1 MALALSLRPGQSDTV
16 LHTAM
21 DHLELN
27 RQERRRL
34 EKQLK
39 TAPDVRVY
47 RRTLAVLEFDYGKPV
62 ADIARMLHMTR
73 EAVYRWLRVYA
84 AARHPSALS
93 DGPRAGR
100 PTFWSEEEQ
109 AILQEA
115 LNHSPDEW
123 DYKAV
128 NWTVSLLREH
138 IERESGR
145 KPSDATVRR
154 QLHRLKYVWKRSR
167 HELPHSK
174 SPRAMRR
181 QRLIRQK
188 VAELPPGCVK
198 LFEDETEIHL
208 FPPLS
213 AGWARCGQE
222 AKVPITGENAQRAI
236 FGTIDIETG
245 HRIHVARKRLCATD
259 FQVMLR
265 LIRENYA
272 GRKVALLLDG
282 ASSHTADD
290 SQALAARFDI
300 MLIWLPPKCPQL
312 NPMDRLWKC
321 AKQKVCAN
329 RQYRTIDE
337 QEDRF
342 IDYLQGLSA
351 HEALRK
357 SGLLAKNFWLF
368 RGRVHTVY
376 PSV

>member
-1 MALALSLRPGQSDTV
+1 MALALSLRLDQGDTV
-16 LHTAM
+16 SHTAM
-21 DHLELN
+21 DHLDLD

-34 EKQLK
+34 EKHLI

-84 AARHPSALS
+84 AARHPSALV
-93 DGPRAGR
+93 DGPRGGR

-167 HELPHSK
+167 HVLPHSK
-174 SPRAMRR
+174 SARAMRR

-188 VAELPPGCVK
+188 VAGLP
-198 LFEDETEIHL
+198 
-208 FPPLS
+208 
-213 AGWARCGQE
+213 
-222 AKVPITGENAQRAI
+222 
-236 FGTIDIETG
+236 
-245 HRIHVARKRLCATD
+245 
-259 FQVMLR
+259 
-265 LIRENYA
+265 
-272 GRKVALLLDG
+272 
-282 ASSHTADD
+282 
-290 SQALAARFDI
+290 LAA
-300 MLIWLPPKCPQL
+300 C
-312 NPMDRLWKC
+312 
-321 AKQKVCAN
+321 
-329 RQYRTIDE
+329 
-337 QEDRF
+337 
-342 IDYLQGLSA
+342 
-351 HEALRK
+351 
-357 SGLLAKNFWLF
+357 
-368 RGRVHTVY
+368 
-376 PSV
+376 